1 MISMLPSL
9 EFSLDND
16 MAQNQDFTLY
26 DSFMRQK
33 RAFVPIEPG
42 KIRLYVCGMTVYDYC
57 HIGHARVMIFFDS
70 FVRFLRALEYEV
82 TYVRNITDIDD
93 KIIRQ
98 SQAKSQSCGEIT
110 DTFIRAMQADAMQLQ
125 TLPPDIEPKATEYVA
140 HMIAMIKTLI
150 QKDLAYVSD
159 SGDVCY
165 AVNGFPAYGH
175 LARRELSQLR
185 AGERVDTDQ
194 GKRDP
199 LDFVLWK
206 SAKPGEPSWPSP
218 WGEGRPGWHIEC
230 SAMACNLLGE
240 TIDIHGG
247 GVDLQFP
254 HHENEI
260 AQSEG
265 ASGKRCVHYWMHVGA
280 LQVNQEK
287 MSKSLG
293 NFFTI
298 REVLADHSPE
308 TIRYL
313 MLSTHYRHPLHYSDA
328 QLQQASKAYQRL
340 QHACAHA
347 GKVGSVDYMHPDMQ
361 GFLDAL
367 RDDFHTP
374 RALQHMA
381 IQARKVRQY
390 PAASEAAQEAAIA
403 LYSMGVLLGFFSED
417 ALQDKVDNV
426 SEIRALVAAREQARQ
441 DKDWQQADALRDKL
455 KDTYQVE
462 VEDTVTGP
470 IWRRI

>member
-1 MISMLPSL
+1 MSL
-9 EFSLDND
+9 
-16 MAQNQDFTLY
+16 NQDFTLY
-26 DSFMRQK
+26 DSFQREK
-33 RAFVPIEPG
+33 RPFAPIQPG

-70 FVRFLRALEYEV
+70 FVRFLRAIGYEV

-98 SQAKSQSCGEIT
+98 SQAKSQSCVDIT
-110 DTFIRAMQADAMQLQ
+110 NTFIQAMQEDAMQLH
-125 TLPPDIEPKATEYVA
+125 TLSPDMEPKATEYVD
-140 HMIAMIKTLI
+140 HMIAMIETLI

-165 AVNGFPAYGH
+165 AVKHFPAYGR

-185 AGERVDTDQ
+185 SGERVDTDKD
-194 GKRDP
+194 KRDP

-206 SAKPGEPSWPSP
+206 HAKPGEPSWSSP
-218 WGEGRPGWHIEC
+218 WGLGRPGWHIEC

-240 TIDIHGG
+240 TVDIHGG

-265 ASGKRCVHYWMHVGA
+265 ASGKQCVRYWMHVGA

-298 REVLADHSPE
+298 REVLADYSPE

-313 MLSTHYRHPLHYSDA
+313 MLSTHYRHPLHYSNA
-328 QLQQASKAYQRL
+328 QLQQAEKAYQRV
-340 QHACAHA
+340 QHACSHA
-347 GKVGSVDYMHPDMQ
+347 GIPGVVDYTHPDMQ
-361 GFLDAL
+361 EFLDAL

-390 PAASEAAQEAAIA
+390 PAASQEAQDAAVA
-403 LYSMGVLLGFFSED
+403 LYSMGVLLGFFSTE
-417 ALQDKVDNV
+417 APQYEVE
-426 SEIRALVAAREQARQ
+426 SEAEIIALVDAREQARQ
-441 DKDWQQADALRDKL
+441 DRNWQQADALRAQLRDK
-455 KDTYQVE
+455 YQVE
-462 VEDTVTGP
+462 VEDTASGP
-470 IWRRI
+470 TWRRS

>member
-1 MISMLPSL
+1 MSP
-9 EFSLDND
+9 
-16 MAQNQDFTLY
+16 NQDFTLY
-26 DSFMRQK
+26 DSFVREK
-33 RAFVPIEPG
+33 RPFLPIEPG

-70 FVRFLRALEYEV
+70 FVRFLRAIDYQV

-98 SQAKSQSCGEIT
+98 SQAKNQSCKDIT
-110 DTFIRAMQADAMQLQ
+110 DTFIHAMQEDAQHLHTQ
-125 TLPPDIEPKATEYVA
+125 SPDIEPKATEYVA
-140 HMIAMIKTLI
+140 PMIAMIETLI
-150 QKDLAYVSD
+150 EKDLAYVSD

-165 AVNGFPAYGH
+165 AVKHFPSYGR

-185 AGERVDTDQ
+185 AGERIEADQ

-206 SAKPGEPSWPSP
+206 QAKPDEPSWPSP
-218 WGEGRPGWHIEC
+218 WGNGRPGWHIEC

-265 ASGKRCVHYWMHVGA
+265 ANDSQCVRYWMHVGA
-280 LQVNQEK
+280 LQINQEK

-298 REVLADHSPE
+298 REVLAKYSPE
-308 TIRYL
+308 TIRYF

-328 QLQQASKAYQRL
+328 QLQQAEKAYQRV
-340 QHACAHA
+340 QHACSHA
-347 GKVGSVDYMHPDMQ
+347 GAALSVDYTHPDMH

-374 RALQHMA
+374 RALQQMA

-390 PAASEAAQEAAIA
+390 PAASPEAQVAAIA
-403 LYSMGVLLGFFSED
+403 LYSMGFLLGFFRENAAVQAD
-417 ALQDKVDNV
+417 DET
-426 SEIRALVAAREQARQ
+426 EINRLVVAREQAR
-441 DKDWQQADALRDKL
+441 KDRAWQQADAFRDQLRDQ
-455 KDTYQVE
+455 YQVE
-462 VEDTVTGP
+462 VEDTASGP